1 MRKFVIAAPAIF
13 GLALALAAC
22 SGGSSTSSS
31 SAEVPATSAAPASSA
46 AAPASSPAAP
56 ASSAAAASPEAAAT
70 EGGSI
75 AFSYG
80 NESAGIY
87 PIVAKPAATQAKSR
101 GFDFLEGSANGDCDK
116 QVQDLENFVTQQVSA
131 IVVLPICG
139 VEPVTPVL
147 AMAKEAG
154 ITIVGY
160 SQPVPSGDGAIV
172 YKNVDGAEALA
183 ANAIDW
189 YNTQFTGDKKDFSWV
204 LYTYDQCGQPCTDR
218 TDPIRAAITKATGV
232 KPYEAESVAEDT
244 GQKALETLL
253 QKDPGIDM
261 VIGINDA
268 GALGAYAALAPL
280 VKDGTR
286 KASELYVAGMDG
298 QTEALELIAKGGGEG
313 GIYRASG
320 ALILD
325 DLGRAV
331 ADLPIDIL
339 QGQGSSTLELP
350 YEVVTTAD
358 SARAQAIV
366 DTYNKLTE

>member
-1 MRKFVIAAPAIF
+1 MRKSIIAAPAVF

-22 SGGSSTSSS
+22 GGGSSSSS
-31 SAEVPATSAAPASSA
+31 SSSEAAPASSE
-46 AAPASSPAAP
+46 AAPASSEAAPESSAAP
-56 ASSAAAASPEAAAT
+56 AE

-87 PIVAKPAATQAKSR
+87 PIVAKPAAAQAEAR
-101 GFDFLEGSANGDCDK
+101 GFEFLEGSANGDCDK

-172 YKNVDGAEALA
+172 YKNVEGAEALA

-189 YNTQFTGDKKDFSWV
+189 YSNEFTGDKKDFSWV

-218 TDPIRAAITKATGV
+218 TDPIRAAITAATGV
-232 KPYEAESVAEDT
+232 EPYEAESVAEDT

-286 KASELYVAGMDG
+286 PATELYVAGMDG

-339 QGQGSSTLELP
+339 QGLVAVPATLELP
-350 YEVVTTAD
+350 YEIVTTAD
-358 SARAQAIV
+358 PARAQAIV
-366 DTYNKLTE
+366 DTYSTLTQ

>member
-1 MRKFVIAAPAIF
+1 MRRTIYTAPALV
-13 GLALALAAC
+13 GLALVLAAC
-22 SGGSSTSSS
+22 GGSNDSSS
-31 SAEVPATSAAPASSA
+31 SADEAQATSEATQEEPAPV
-46 AAPASSPAAP
+46 
-56 ASSAAAASPEAAAT
+56 ETETDTETETEIET

-87 PIVAKPAATQAKSR
+87 PIVAKPAATESEAR
-101 GFDFLEGSANGDCDK
+101 GFEFLEGSANGDCDK

-154 ITIVGY
+154 ITVVGY
-160 SQPVPSGDGAIV
+160 SQEVPSGDGAIV
-172 YKNVDGAEALA
+172 YQNVAGAEALA
-183 ANAIDW
+183 ANAIEWFD
-189 YNTQFTGDKKDFSWV
+189 NEFTGNKDEFSWV
-204 LYTYDQCGQPCTDR
+204 LYTFDQCGQPCTDR
-218 TDPIRAAITKATGV
+218 TDPIRDAITAATGV
-232 KPYEAESVAEDT
+232 EPYEAESVAEDT
-244 GQKALETLL
+244 GQEALETLL
-253 QKDPGIDM
+253 QRDPSIDM

-268 GALGAYAALAPL
+268 GALGAYAAMAPFIR
-280 VKDGTR
+280 DGSR
-286 KASELYVAGMDG
+286 EASEIYIAGMDG
-298 QTEALELIAKGGGEG
+298 QTEALELIAEGGGEG

-339 QGQGSSTLELP
+339 LGELPVPATLELP
-350 YEVVTTAD
+350 YEIVTTAD
-358 SARAQAIV
+358 PARAQAIV
-366 DTYNKLTE
+366 NTYNSLTQ

>member
-1 MRKFVIAAPAIF
+1 MRKTLIGVPAVV
-13 GLALALAAC
+13 GMALVLAAC
-22 SGGSSTSSS
+22 GSSS
-31 SAEVPATSAAPASSA
+31 SSDSSSSEAAPATSAAPASSA
-46 AAPASSPAAP
+46 ASEAP
-56 ASSAAAASPEAAAT
+56 ASSAAPAT

-87 PIVAKPAATQAKSR
+87 PIVAKPAAAQAESR
-101 GFDFLEGSANGDCDK
+101 GFTFLEGSANGDCDK

-147 AMAKEAG
+147 AQAKEAG

-172 YKNVDGAEALA
+172 YQNVAGAEALA
-183 ANAIDW
+183 QNAIDW
-189 YNTQFTGDKKDFSWV
+189 YNSDFTGDKKDFKWV

-218 TDPIRAAITKATGV
+218 TDPIRAAITEATGV
-232 KPYEAESVAEDT
+232 EPYEAESVAEDT
-244 GQKALETLL
+244 GQEALETLL
-253 QKDPGIDM
+253 QKDPSIDM

-268 GALGAYAALAPL
+268 GALGAYQAMAAL
-280 VKDGTR
+280 VKDGSR
-286 KASELYVAGMDG
+286 EASEIYIAGMDG
-298 QTEALELIAKGGGEG
+298 QTEALELIANGGGEG

-339 QGQGSSTLELP
+339 QGQGASTLELP
-350 YEVVTTAD
+350 YEIVTTAD
-358 SARAQAIV
+358 PARAQAIV
-366 DTYNKLTE
+366 DTYNSLTQ

>member
-1 MRKFVIAAPAIF
+1 MNKSIIAAPAAIS
-13 GLALALAAC
+13 LVLALAAC
-22 SGGSSTSSS
+22 GGSSNSSTSSTES
-31 SAEVPATSAAPASSA
+31 TPAASEAAPA
-46 AAPASSPAAP
+46 AS
-56 ASSAAAASPEAAAT
+56 EAAAEPSEPAVV
-70 EGGSI
+70 EGGSV

-87 PIVAKPAATQAKSR
+87 PIVAKPAAAQAEAR
-101 GFDFLEGSANGDCDK
+101 GFEFLEGSANGDCDK

-160 SQPVPSGDGAIV
+160 SQPVPSGDGAVV
-172 YKNVDGAEALA
+172 YQNVAGAEALA

-189 YNTQFTGDKKDFSWV
+189 YTNDFTGNKEDFSWV
-204 LYTYDQCGQPCTDR
+204 LYTFDQCGQPCTDR
-218 TDPIRAAITKATGV
+218 TDPIRAAITEATGV
-232 KPYEAESVAEDT
+232 EPYEAESVAEDT

-286 KASELYVAGMDG
+286 EASELYVAGMDG
-298 QTEALELIAKGGGEG
+298 QTEALELIAQGGGEG
-313 GIYRASG
+313 GIYRATG

-350 YEVVTTAD
+350 YEIVTTAD
-358 SARAQAIV
+358 PARAQSIV
-366 DTYNKLTE
+366 DTYNSLTQ